1 MPGIVAYGA
10 YVPYYR
16 LQRGAIGAA
25 LGSGGGKGT
34 RAVASFDEDTTSM
47 GVEAARIAMKA
58 AGRHRSAGAR
68 VRDDVAAVPRQDER
82 HRDPRRARACPSR
95 PSAFDMVGSA
105 RSSIAA
111 GRMGATSPV
120 PMLAVMAD
128 IRTGLP
134 GGADERD
141 GGDAAVAFLFS
152 GSMFDSRALVERRRN
167 RRGDERVPRPL
178 APAR

>member
-58 AGRHRSAGAR
+58 ADGLAPQVLAFATATPAYLDKTNATAIHAASGMP
-68 VRDDVAAVPRQDER
+68 VAT
-82 HRDPRRARACPSR
+82 
-95 PSAFDMVGSA
+95 SAFDVDRVG
-105 RSSIAA
+105 
-111 GRMGATSPV
+111 
-120 PMLAVMAD
+120 
-128 IRTGLP
+128 
-134 GGADERD
+134 RD
-141 GGDAAVAFLFS
+141 
-152 GSMFDSRALVERRRN
+152 RRR
-167 RRGDERVPRPL
+167 RGAAWRRRLARADARGDGRHAHR
-178 APAR
+178 AARRRRRA